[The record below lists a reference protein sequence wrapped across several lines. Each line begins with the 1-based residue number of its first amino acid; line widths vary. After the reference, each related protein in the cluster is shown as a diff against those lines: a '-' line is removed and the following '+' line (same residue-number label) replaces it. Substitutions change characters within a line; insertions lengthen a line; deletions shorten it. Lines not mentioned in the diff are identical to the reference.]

1 MSLFTSLF
9 KLSIRFYWLIVPN
22 KIKGVCLFK
31 ESCSKY
37 VYRKL
42 TEDGFKAG
50 VKALRYR
57 IKTCRQP
64 YVIRKNIY
72 SNEFENLNYPI
83 IKFFFIFYYKIWKRI
98 V

>member
-42 TEDGFKAG
+42 TEAGFKSG
-50 VKALRYR
+50 IKALKYR
-57 IKTCRQP
+57 IKTCREP

-72 SNEFENLNYPI
+72 SNEFEMHLCNGDLVEEKKINS
-83 IKFFFIFYYKIWKRI
+83 FYIR
-98 V
+98 